1 MSNPVLI
8 TLRTTSSDRALVTQL
23 ERGEA
28 RTSFALPV
36 ELAEHPDL
44 GAPLVR
50 LQGSL
55 TGVAQGLADIAGNY
69 SEAGFMPIALER
81 TGSIAPDFRLVI
93 EAHRSTLR
101 RLEGDRRDLHAPTFD
116 ESVPHA
122 RRIEMRTHV
131 RGLKPEAVLAMAKL
145 EPVIAAAIVEGGLAL
160 SGLPEQAFKALE
172 REAAVAKLADR
183 ILDSNRGTMRIAP
196 SVNDPVGGALD
207 TETARR
213 NATDRLERLDD
224 EIALLGLVPALLAG
238 VLTAVSVLTGENRQS
253 VLERFA

>member
-1 MSNPVLI
+1 MSLPVKI
-8 TLRTTSSDRALVTQL
+8 EIRTTSSDRALVTQL
-23 ERGEA
+23 ERGQSRA
-28 RTSFALPV
+28 TFALPV

-44 GAPLVR
+44 GEPLVR
-50 LQGSL
+50 LQGRL
-55 TGVAQGLADIAGNY
+55 AGVAQGLADIAGNY
-69 SEAGFMPIALER
+69 SETGFMPIALER

-116 ESVPHA
+116 ETVPHA

-183 ILDSNRGTMRIAP
+183 ILAGGALPRIAP
-196 SVNDPVGGALD
+196 SVSDPVGGALD
-207 TETARR
+207 VETARR
-213 NATDRLERLDD
+213 NAADRLERLDD
-224 EIALLGLVPALLAG
+224 EIALLGMVPALLAT
-238 VLTAVSVLTGENRQS
+238 VLTAVSRP
-253 VLERFA
+253 